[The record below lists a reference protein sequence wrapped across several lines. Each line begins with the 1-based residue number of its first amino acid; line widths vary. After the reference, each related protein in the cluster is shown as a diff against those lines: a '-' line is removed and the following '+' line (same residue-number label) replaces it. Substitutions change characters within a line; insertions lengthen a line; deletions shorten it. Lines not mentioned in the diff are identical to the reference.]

1 MSEAPERRLADGRSP
16 ATPEELL
23 ARLESLGIEART
35 FSHPPVFTVEEA
47 KALRG
52 ELVGAHTKNLFVRD
66 KKGTMWL
73 VVALEDRVVDLRAI
87 AQGLGHKRFSFGSAE
102 RLMKYL
108 GGIPGAVTPFGLVN
122 DHTACVR
129 VALDTG
135 LREYDLWNFH
145 PLDNGMTTTL
155 TGVDM
160 VRFLEAVEHPPT
172 WIDMSAGLSLG

>member
-1 MSEAPERRLADGRSP
+1 MADGHPP

-23 ARLESLGIEART
+23 SRLEALGIEAHT

-47 KALRG
+47 KAHRG
-52 ELVGAHTKNLFVRD
+52 ELAGAHTKNLFVRD
-66 KKGTMWL
+66 KKGAMWL

-87 AQGLGHKRFSFGSAE
+87 AQKLGHKRFSFGSAE
-102 RLMKYL
+102 RLMQYL
-108 GGIPGAVTPFGLVN
+108 GVIPGAVTPFGLVN

-135 LREYDLWNFH
+135 LRAYHLWNFH

-155 TGVDM
+155 TGADM
-160 VRFLEAVEHPPT
+160 VRFLEAVDHSPT
-172 WIDMSAGLSLG
+172 WVDIGAGVSLG